1 MKILITGANFE
12 NKGAQSMLFITAD
25 EIRKRAGNAEIY
37 FSTSEK
43 CNLRNYRFKSVYL
56 TTLTQKIALS
66 KHYIS
71 LPFIKNTLRDCIR
84 FILGRKK
91 NIWQFTRLRELM
103 PDIDVI
109 IDVSGFALG
118 QKWSAGSQ
126 EDYLNN
132 IRIAK
137 KYNIPMYLMPQSFGG
152 FSYSDDKKYLLPE
165 IKELLKYPRVIFARE
180 KAGYTELT
188 KRFRLNNVKLSADL
202 VLQNKSIEL
211 SNIYRKIPD
220 LTIPELKTSGNT
232 AIIPNMQC
240 FKHGDREKNL
250 ALYKSII
257 DSLISMGRHVYIF
270 RHSAKDFEICQLI
283 YDMYGKNKNL
293 HLLTNDF
300 SCIEYDRFINQ
311 FDFIICSRFHG
322 IVHAYRNGIPAIAL
336 GWEIKY
342 TELTARMSQ
351 EKFCFNIT
359 DDNLKTE
366 DIISAVKYL
375 DSNYGKERNVIENRL
390 TEIRR
395 DNCFD
400 AVSELH

>member
-71 LPFIKNTLRDCIR
+71 LPLIKNTLRDCIR

-180 KAGYTELT
+180 QAGYTELT
-188 KRFRLNNVKLSADL
+188 KRFRLNNVKLSTDL

-211 SNIYRKIPD
+211 SNI
-220 LTIPELKTSGNT
+220 
-232 AIIPNMQC
+232 
-240 FKHGDREKNL
+240 
-250 ALYKSII
+250 
-257 DSLISMGRHVYIF
+257 
-270 RHSAKDFEICQLI
+270 
-283 YDMYGKNKNL
+283 
-293 HLLTNDF
+293 
-300 SCIEYDRFINQ
+300 
-311 FDFIICSRFHG
+311 
-322 IVHAYRNGIPAIAL
+322 
-336 GWEIKY
+336 
-342 TELTARMSQ
+342 
-351 EKFCFNIT
+351 
-359 DDNLKTE
+359 
-366 DIISAVKYL
+366 
-375 DSNYGKERNVIENRL
+375 
-390 TEIRR
+390 
-395 DNCFD
+395 
-400 AVSELH
+400 